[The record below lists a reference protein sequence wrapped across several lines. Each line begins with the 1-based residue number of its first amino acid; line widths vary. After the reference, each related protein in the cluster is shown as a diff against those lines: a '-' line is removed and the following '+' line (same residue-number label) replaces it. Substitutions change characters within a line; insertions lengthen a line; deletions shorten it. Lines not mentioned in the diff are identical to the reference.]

1 MATKSALSA
10 FKEPVILIAGGL
22 DRGHSFE
29 EMRAYMGH
37 VKAVVA
43 FGETSDRLIEFAAS
57 SGVEQLIQVKNIQEA
72 VKAAAELSEPQ
83 DIILL
88 SPACASWDQ
97 YANFELRGD
106 DFIEAVFQIN

>member
-1 MATKSALSA
+1 M
-10 FKEPVILIAGGL
+10 LIAGGL

-29 EMRAYMGH
+29 EMREYMGN
-37 VKAVVA
+37 VKTIVS
-43 FGETSDRLIEFAAS
+43 FGETADRLIEFAKS
-57 SGVEQLIQVKNIQEA
+57 CGVEGLEKVENIQQA
-72 VKAAAELSEPQ
+72 VKVATKLSQPH
-83 DIILL
+83 DVILL